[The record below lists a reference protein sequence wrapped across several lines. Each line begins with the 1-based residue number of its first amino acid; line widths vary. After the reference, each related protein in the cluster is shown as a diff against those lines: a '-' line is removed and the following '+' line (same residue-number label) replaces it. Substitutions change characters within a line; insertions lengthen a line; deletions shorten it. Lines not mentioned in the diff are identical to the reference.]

1 MFQQLLLLC
10 LLLIS
15 VSIMASIYRLIRGK
29 SMPDRVIALDTIG
42 INLIAAIAIYSILL
56 HTSAFFEVI
65 LLIGIL
71 SFVGTIALARFIERG
86 VAIERK
92 HSK

>member
-1 MFQQLLLLC
+1 MIDFILKISLLFL
-10 LLLIS
+10 S
-15 VSIMASIYRLIRGK
+15 FSIIAALYRVVKGPSI
-29 SMPDRVIALDTIG
+29 PDRVLALDIIG
-42 INLIAAIAIYSILL
+42 INLLAGVAIASVLL
-56 HTSAFFEVI
+56 RTYAFFEVI

-92 HSK
+92 RIR